1 MQTLKYTVAIISLSL
16 LLMFEVGCS
25 ATNPNTPPPRDPP
38 PILAQ
43 DELLRPYTK
52 LGRIQIT
59 REIYGILDY
68 KLNPDILEW
77 GYAAIRAEAAK
88 MDADAVILPEVT
100 GTTTTYLVVPST
112 EYRAT
117 GIAIKFK

>member
-16 LLMFEVGCS
+16 LLMFEAGCS

>member
-1 MQTLKYTVAIISLSL
+1 MRTLKYTVAIIMLSL
-16 LLMFEVGCS
+16 LLVFEMGCS
-25 ATNPNTPPPRDPP
+25 ATNANTPPPRDPP

>member
-1 MQTLKYTVAIISLSL
+1 MHTQRTLSL
-16 LLMFEVGCS
+16 LVPMTFLMLMLTACV
-25 ATNPNTPPPRDPP
+25 TLPPIHELP

-43 DELLRPYTK
+43 DELIRTYTK
-52 LGRIQIT
+52 VGRIQVS
-59 REIYGILDY
+59 REVYGIADY
-68 KLNPDILEW
+68 QLTPDIREW
-77 GYAAIRAEAAK
+77 GFNAVREEAAK

-100 GTTTTYLVVPST
+100 GHTTTYLVMPTT